1 MTCAAGQACSLLHP
15 GSRMVRWLVFV
26 VWFFPAACKPTAH
39 HPLTAQ
45 ASTSVRHLLLPC
57 HWSQRNTIV
66 PDLIKCYGAQLE
78 SRGGVRRLQMLV
90 FCIQA
95 AIA

>member
-1 MTCAAGQACSLLHP
+1 MARLLMPGDASATGADCQRAPNIASAPPPKRSSPPCAP
-15 GSRMVRWLVFV
+15 
-26 VWFFPAACKPTAH
+26 
-39 HPLTAQ
+39 Q

-78 SRGGVRRLQMLV
+78 RRGGVRRLLMLV
-90 FCIQA
+90 ARI
-95 AIA
+95 

>member
-1 MTCAAGQACSLLHP
+1 MTGL
-15 GSRMVRWLVFV
+15 
-26 VWFFPAACKPTAH
+26 
-39 HPLTAQ
+39 LTAGGVAVYSGSNWCKLPVSSKHCKRSSPSYASQ

-66 PDLIKCYGAQLE
+66 PDLIKCYGAQLG